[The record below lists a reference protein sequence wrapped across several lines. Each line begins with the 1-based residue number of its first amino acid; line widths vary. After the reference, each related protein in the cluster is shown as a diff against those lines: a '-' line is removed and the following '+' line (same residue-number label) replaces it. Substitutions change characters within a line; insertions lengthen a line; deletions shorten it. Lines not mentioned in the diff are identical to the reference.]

1 MDREFCFDAKTREL
15 MGIHAHPKPHSSAV
29 NAALALDLTD
39 YANLGKMRYPRRL
52 VRRWGPE
59 SIDATIEKW
68 ESVQD
73 FDETV
78 FAPLPNSTVWDWC
91 STPKIEMPKSDGPYA
106 PPINVDSMSG
116 SLSFPYIALYKVVR
130 ADGTVKEATLL
141 FGSPNG
147 PAKELLER
155 QRHDRSAVFVC
166 DGKPVEYEA
175 MFVIGPLSPVH

>member
-1 MDREFCFDAKTREL
+1 M
-15 MGIHAHPKPHSSAV
+15 
-29 NAALALDLTD
+29 
-39 YANLGKMRYPRRL
+39 
-52 VRRWGPE
+52 RRWGPE

-155 QRHDRSAVFVC
+155 QRHDRSAVLVC
-166 DGKPVEYEA
+166 DGKPVEYET
-175 MFVIGPLSPVH
+175 MFVIWPTSPAH